1 MRHFSLQM
9 LVGLVVWKRF
19 HDGWLQRPFYAV
31 SCILALVCRVA
42 ASRVVSRLRP
52 SWLRCFLGLK

>member
-1 MRHFSLQM
+1 M

-19 HDGWLQRPFYAV
+19 HDGWLQLPFYAV